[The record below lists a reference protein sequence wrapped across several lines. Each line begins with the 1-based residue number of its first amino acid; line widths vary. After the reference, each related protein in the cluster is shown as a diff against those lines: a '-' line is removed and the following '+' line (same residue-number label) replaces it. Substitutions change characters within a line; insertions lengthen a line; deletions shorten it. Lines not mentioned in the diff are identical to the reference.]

1 MIADTERLIDGF
13 RGLPAGMDG
22 SKEPPQTPNE
32 AAWYATNV
40 SFRGGNGPR
49 TRPGFR
55 EIPPTY
61 WRNPQPT
68 RDCTIIIASGVATVA
83 SAGHGYDDKDK
94 VTIAGASP
102 AGVNGTFIITKT
114 GSDAFT
120 YPTTATG
127 TVTGT
132 ITARRDID
140 STYNEDFTPN
150 ASGTSTTSRTR
161 FANDILG
168 AIYIQGVAVYQDP
181 REGNPTQMIVVASQP
196 AGDKLLGYVYSLNL
210 TDRSVTLLN
219 LGDAISG
226 DVRVYMA
233 QAEKFL
239 VIQTGQDEPRIYDG
253 YVLQRASWYGD
264 QVVPIGKQMAY
275 GQGRIFVAVNDGAEI
290 VAGDL
295 VFGGSTTNVGVTG
308 STAANPTVVTTAANH
323 GFSNGDMVTINGH
336 SSSPLINST
345 YAVSSVAATT
355 FTVPVAV
362 TAAGRGGF
370 AARFNAGQDS
380 DLLRFTE
387 NTYLNEGGT
396 LAPSG
401 KLGRIT
407 GLTFLPVQDT
417 ATGQGDLIA
426 FCERG
431 AVTFQ
436 VSAPRDQW
444 KDTQGFQRV
453 LFDNIGSTSDS
464 IIPVNGDL
472 FFRSREGNGIRTYRN
487 ARAEA
492 TGYGQT
498 PISAEIDPVL
508 RQDTQWMLDQV
519 SFAYFDNRLL
529 MTCLPQQFPR
539 RASGADYAAIETQAA
554 QFAAQPVPT
563 LFNGIAVLDFNST
576 SVGRGKAAAVF
587 DGVWTGLRIVKLVQG
602 SFDGDPR
609 CFAVCFHEDASGRR
623 VELWEVT
630 KNDEYDFPVEGP
642 RQIEAGIV
650 TKAYNFGEIMSLKKL
665 IRCDLWFDDLGGG
678 DDFPFTCELAYR
690 PDDYPNFT
698 RWQSF
703 ERRFKTDFL
712 LTDKN
717 LLAYTEKIENAAW
730 AKTNASVIPDET
742 GNPINL
748 AQDADKLVEDGT
760 TGAHS
765 VTDVSPTLVS
775 GANYTFSVYAK
786 AEQRNRI
793 YLRMTSTGSAYGAN
807 KEAWFHLS
815 GVAGTASNASAGVT
829 AAITAL
835 DNGWYRC
842 SIVAPTNGSGTTE
855 CVIGMATSAGVSS
868 YAGDSS
874 GLFLWGAQLEQA
886 NSASVYDPDPP
897 QLLNYERGYAPQV
910 RFPVPP
916 RTANLAT
923 DVPAY
928 LGQDFTLRV
937 NWTGRAHLGRLM
949 LHGNRLTEAVNGGTL

>member
-1 MIADTERLIDGF
+1 MITDTERLIDGF

-22 SKEPPQTPNE
+22 SKEPPQTPSE

-40 SFRGGNGPR
+40 TFRGGNGPR

-68 RDCTIIIASGVATVA
+68 RSCTITISSGIATVT
-83 SAGHGYDDKDK
+83 SVGHGYDDKDK
-94 VTIAGASP
+94 VTIAGGSP
-102 AGVNGTFIITKT
+102 AGVNGTFTITKT
-114 GSDAFT
+114 GTDTFT

-140 STYNEDFTPN
+140 AAYNEDFVD
-150 ASGTSTTSRTR
+150 SSTSRTR

-168 AIYIQGVAVYQDP
+168 ATYVQGVHIYQDP
-181 REGNPTQMIVVASQP
+181 RQGNPTQMIVVADGKIM
-196 AGDKLLGYVYSLNL
+196 ALNL
-210 TDRSVTLLN
+210 NDASCYRLN
-219 LGDAISG
+219 LADGISS
-226 DVRVYMA
+226 DVPVYMT

-239 VIQTGQDEPRIYDG
+239 IIQTGQDEPRVYDG
-253 YVLQRASWYGD
+253 YVLQRASWFGAE
-264 QVVPIGKQMAY
+264 VVPIGKQMAY
-275 GQGRIFVAVNDGAEI
+275 GQGRLFVAVNEGAEI

-308 STAANPTVVTTAANH
+308 STAANPTVVTTSADH
-323 GFSNGDMVTINGH
+323 GFSNGDLVTISGH
-336 SSSPLINST
+336 SSSPLVNST

-387 NTYLNEGGT
+387 NTYLNEGGA

-444 KDTQGFQRV
+444 KNTLGFQRV

-464 IIPVNGDL
+464 IIPINGDL

-487 ARAEA
+487 ARAESG
-492 TGYGQT
+492 GYGQT

-539 RASGADYAAIETQAA
+539 RASGVDYAAIETQAA
-554 QFAAQPVPT
+554 QFAAEPVPT
-563 LFNGIAVLDFNST
+563 LFNGVAVLDFNST
-576 SVGRGKAAAVF
+576 SAGSGKSAAVF

-602 SFDGDPR
+602 SFGGDPR
-609 CFAVCFHEDASGRR
+609 CFAVCFHEDDSGRR
-623 VELWEVT
+623 VEIWEVT
-630 KNDEYDFPVEGP
+630 KDDEYDFPVEGR

-650 TKAYNFGEIMSLKKL
+650 TKAYNFNEMMSLKKL

-678 DDFPFTCELAYR
+678 DDFPFECELAYR

-698 RWQSF
+698 TWQRF
-703 ERRFKTDFL
+703 ERRFATDFL
-712 LTDKN
+712 LQDKN
-717 LLAYTEKIENAAW
+717 LLAWTEAIDDASWNKVAA
-730 AKTNASVIPDET
+730 TVVPDVELVPLGYQT
-742 GNPINL
+742 L
-748 AQDADKLVEDGT
+748 TADKLTEDTANSQHSINRT
-760 TGAHS
+760 T
-765 VTDVSPTLVS
+765 PTLIS
-775 GANYTFSVYAK
+775 GATYTYSIYAK
-786 AEQRNRI
+786 AAGRNWI
-793 YLRMTSTGSAYGAN
+793 TMLYWTGGGSFTTARTVT
-807 KEAWFHLS
+807 FTLS
-815 GVAGTASNASAGVT
+815 GQGSFVIVGGTVSSQIVP
-829 AAITAL
+829 L
-835 DNGWYRC
+835 QDGWYRC
-842 SIVAPTNGSGTTE
+842 SITATTDAPGFSTVFVQLNNGVSNSYTGDGGSG
-855 CVIGMATSAGVSS
+855 VI
-868 YAGDSS
+868 
-874 GLFLWGAQLEQA
+874 LWGAQVETGTVA
-886 NSASVYDPDPP
+886 TAYDPDPP

-928 LGQDFTLRV
+928 LGQDFTLRI